1 MLLSCLPKRLFSL
14 ELAIDLEPVEVQI
27 PRMYLERFSLRLAQL
42 GASEQERFI
51 VAEPKELPS
60 VISARNLV
68 NAVRKVDMRPV
79 AICWDA
85 MDLGFMRAMSSE
97 GIAYIRDERNA
108 FLPFMGAVISDEALS
123 VSPAA
128 PLSPQSQRIV
138 LNLIAGRWADCSA
151 GDLARLCGK
160 SAASVSG
167 YLSEIAAIAPGL
179 IARDGKRRVLS
190 DADLSTEAL
199 LNGFEDYLRTPVIER
214 IRLKKVIERTELRAV
229 DALLSGVSAL
239 SYMSDL
245 AHNDSAPTVA
255 LEKYQV
261 DALKERMGD
270 RWLEAQWYEP
280 AAIEIEVWSYPVDE
294 PSDISFDTT
303 GLQCVDPFSLYV
315 ACAKADYKEDRLLDA
330 VEQLRRTICQK

>member
-1 MLLSCLPKRLFSL
+1 MLGCYGFRL
-14 ELAIDLEPVEVQI
+14 
-27 PRMYLERFSLRLAQL
+27 Y
-42 GASEQERFI
+42 
-51 VAEPKELPS
+51 
-60 VISARNLV
+60 AR
-68 NAVRKVDMRPV
+68 AFF
-79 AICWDA
+79 
-85 MDLGFMRAMSSE
+85 G

-108 FLPFMGAVISDEALS
+108 FLPFIGAIISDEVLGA
-123 VSPAA
+123 SPAA

-138 LNLIAGRWADCSA
+138 LNLIAGRWVDCSA

-179 IARDGKRRVLS
+179 IARDGKKRVLS
-190 DADLSTEAL
+190 NADLSTEAL
-199 LNGFEDYLRTPVIER
+199 LNGFEDYLRTPVLER

-245 AHNDSAPTVA
+245 AHEDSAPTIA
-255 LEKYQV
+255 LEKYQLE
-261 DALKERMGD
+261 ALKEHMGD

-294 PSDISFDTT
+294 PSDVSFDTT
-303 GLQCVDPFSLYV
+303 GLRCVDPFSLYV
-315 ACAKADYKEDRLLDA
+315 ACTKADYKDDRLLDA
-330 VEQLRRTICQK
+330 VEQLRRAICQK